1 MVNIR
6 VSMCLATNIDCEEE
20 SFVNVFAQLIKVE
33 LKVRVRV
40 RELRPPF
47 EISKGDS
54 ASGSCLKE
62 SPRSQARCYDSLTTL

>member
-40 RELRPPF
+40 
-47 EISKGDS
+47 K
-54 ASGSCLKE
+54 K
-62 SPRSQARCYDSLTTL
+62 